1 MDIKDILNFISEDKI
16 NLLILFT
23 VPGFVALKIWTL
35 IYPSD
40 KLRASESIF
49 ELFFYSTV
57 NYIFP
62 TLPLLLLAKNISV
75 TWFYIVSYV
84 IVLLISPVLWAYLV
98 KSIINSHHFQKL
110 SGLNP
115 SQTAWTYFF
124 NTKAYYFVL
133 VHLNDESII
142 GGLYGNNSY
151 ASLYPAEKD
160 IYLEEVWK
168 IDDNGAFVEKE
179 KKKGSFGMLIKYDV
193 IQYIE
198 FFDIE
203 GEK

>member
-1 MDIKDILNFISEDKI
+1 MDIKDILAFISEDKI

-23 VPGFVALKIWTL
+23 VPGFVALKTWTL
-35 IYPSD
+35 IYPSA

-57 NYIFP
+57 NYILP

-98 KSIINSHHFQKL
+98 KKIINARQFQKV

-133 VHLNDESII
+133 VHLNEGSII
-142 GGLYGNNSY
+142 GGLYGSNSY
-151 ASLYPAEKD
+151 ASLYPEEKD

-168 IDDNGAFVEKE
+168 IDDNGVFKE
-179 KKKGSFGMLIKYDV
+179 KHKDSFGMLIKYDV